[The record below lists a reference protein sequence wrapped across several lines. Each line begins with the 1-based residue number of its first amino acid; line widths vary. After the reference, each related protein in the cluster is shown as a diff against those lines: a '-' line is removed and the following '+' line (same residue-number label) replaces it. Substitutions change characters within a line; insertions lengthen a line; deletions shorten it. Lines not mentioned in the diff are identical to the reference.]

1 MKKIILTL
9 LLVLIVA
16 NPSYAQISGKN
27 GYFELSK
34 GVFDIDA
41 AKYVDGK
48 SISSTKQFYYRLEK
62 GCALFLRYSL
72 NSYSLNKVKIFK
84 YPNREIYSAFKTK
97 GDEVEYY
104 IEETGVYLI
113 EFENNGITKRAVDYR
128 IGYSTKN
135 DAPIENTNVAFKTI
149 TDTIEGATSLG
160 KIIYTDTSYVDV
172 LDQKILVNSQS
183 NLMSP
188 PKAVVAFTLPKNTIK
203 FSYYLE
209 VSQEGVDK
217 YKESINNLSNSS
229 ASLLSS
235 VDPMLGLLLTGVS
248 TIGTISGGEDV
259 QFYLVENT
267 QFISN
272 SNLFLTDQPFQAIRN
287 SKVYND
293 ASAIDLLA
301 GKNINGNWAFCLY
314 NDNVVQ
320 SIDVALKVKAMC
332 AKAKTIIQK
341 TVPIIE

>member
-1 MKKIILTL
+1 
-9 LLVLIVA
+9 
-16 NPSYAQISGKN
+16 
-27 GYFELSK
+27 
-34 GVFDIDA
+34 
-41 AKYVDGK
+41 
-48 SISSTKQFYYRLEK
+48 
-62 GCALFLRYSL
+62 
-72 NSYSLNKVKIFK
+72 
-84 YPNREIYSAFKTK
+84 
-97 GDEVEYY
+97 
-104 IEETGVYLI
+104 
-113 EFENNGITKRAVDYR
+113 
-128 IGYSTKN
+128 
-135 DAPIENTNVAFKTI
+135 
-149 TDTIEGATSLG
+149 
-160 KIIYTDTSYVDV
+160 
-172 LDQKILVNSQS
+172 
-183 NLMSP
+183 MSP

-217 YKESINNLSNSS
+217 YKESINNLSNRS

-235 VDPMLGLLLTGVS
+235 FDPMLGLLLTGVS

-293 ASAIDLLA
+293 ASVIDLLA